1 MEQELTSIGPL
12 LKRVA
17 GAGVVALLEGS
28 RQGKTSTFKA
38 DMDALP
44 LIEKAGSPYCLK
56 VDGAMHAGGQL
67 LRPDAC
73 QKITICCILHII

>member
-44 LIEKAGSPYCLK
+44 LIEKDGSPLI
-56 VDGAMHAGGQL
+56 V
-67 LRPDAC
+67 
-73 QKITICCILHII
+73 